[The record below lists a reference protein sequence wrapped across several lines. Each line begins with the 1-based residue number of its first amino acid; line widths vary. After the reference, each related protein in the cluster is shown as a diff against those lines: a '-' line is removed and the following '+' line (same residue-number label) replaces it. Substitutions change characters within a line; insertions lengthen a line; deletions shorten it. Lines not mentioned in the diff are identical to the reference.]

1 MDISITVIVINLF
14 VLLSLAI
21 SLFKS
26 KEKTILSLKNAL
38 KSLVGIMP
46 YVIIIVLGIGLIQG
60 FLSREIISGF
70 LGEGSGFSGVFLAG
84 LLGAILYI
92 PAIVSFPLTASL
104 IENGA
109 SIMVAAAF
117 IITLTMVGLVTLPL
131 EIKELGKK
139 FAILRNLF
147 SFIIALIIA
156 IIMGVFLG

>member
-46 YVIIIVLGIGLIQG
+46 YVIIIVLGIGLMQE

-70 LGEGSGFSGVFLAG
+70 LSSLLNIGS
-84 LLGAILYI
+84 I
-92 PAIVSFPLTASL
+92 FP
-104 IENGA
+104 EC
-109 SIMVAAAF
+109 
-117 IITLTMVGLVTLPL
+117 
-131 EIKELGKK
+131 
-139 FAILRNLF
+139 
-147 SFIIALIIA
+147 
-156 IIMGVFLG
+156 